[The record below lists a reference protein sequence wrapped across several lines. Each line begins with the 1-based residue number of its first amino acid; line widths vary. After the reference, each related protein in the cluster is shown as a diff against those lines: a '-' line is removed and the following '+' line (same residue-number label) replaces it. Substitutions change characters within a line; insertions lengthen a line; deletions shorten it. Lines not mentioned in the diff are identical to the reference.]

1 MRKLLVS
8 LAALAAVLLLVLAL
22 PAGRSL
28 SQQMMEVVVQNF
40 PETQQV
46 DGRVAVLEPVPHSK
60 TVRFLEVVV
69 PPVGREET
77 ASLIEGEVEIEKKKD
92 EDEDEE
98 EDETSL
104 SVAGYT
110 GVVLSLQGTV
120 KGTLGRAGQ
129 VGAILVPDE
138 EAVER
143 AFREDGLIQ
152 LPLEVFAVLARRG
165 IENFSAQ
172 QHLAAGF
179 PRYKVYFYN
188 STDKSVEVNLY
199 VYLTQ

>member
-1 MRKLLVS
+1 MRKIFVAGAV
-8 LAALAAVLLLVLAL
+8 LAAILVLVLAL
-22 PAGRSL
+22 PAGRAL

-40 PETQQV
+40 PEIQQV
-46 DGRVAVLEPVPHSK
+46 GGNVAVEVPVPHSK
-60 TVRFLEVVV
+60 MVRLLDVVV
-69 PPVGREET
+69 PPVSREET
-77 ASLIEGEVEIEKKKD
+77 TSLIKVEIESEGEDD
-92 EDEDEE
+92 EDQA
-98 EDETSL
+98 SL

-129 VGAILVPDE
+129 VGAMLVPDE

-143 AFREDGLIQ
+143 AFREDGLVQ
-152 LPLEVFAVLARRG
+152 LPLEVFAVLARKE
-165 IENFSAQ
+165 IDTFSAQ
-172 QHLAAGF
+172 QHLTVGF

-199 VYLTQ
+199 VYLTY